1 MSYVAEIVPSIFA
14 ADFARLGEEI
24 KKVEQAPVRMIH
36 VDIMDGH
43 FVPNFTMGTPITE
56 SIRKITT
63 LKLDHHLMIE
73 DPDTYAPIFIKA
85 GADCVSVHYEV
96 CRNLDR
102 TLHMIQD
109 HGAQAGVVI
118 NPATRVDVLEEV
130 LDFVDYVLV
139 MSVNPGYG
147 GQKFIPRS
155 LDKVR
160 QLHRRRSELGLNFA
174 IEIDGGA
181 GPDNIAE
188 IAAAG
193 VDWVVAG
200 SSVFGAPD
208 AREAA
213 RQMQRTANEAVSIK
227 V

>member
-1 MSYVAEIVPSIFA
+1 
-14 ADFARLGEEI
+14 
-24 KKVEQAPVRMIH
+24 
-36 VDIMDGH
+36 MDGH

-56 SIRKITT
+56 SIRKITN
-63 LKLDHHLMIE
+63 LELDHHLMIE
-73 DPDTYAPIFIKA
+73 DPDTFAPIFIKA

-109 HGAQAGVVI
+109 LGAKAGVVI

-130 LDFVDYVLV
+130 LDFVDYVLI

-160 QLHRRRSELGLNFA
+160 QLHRRRSERGLNFA

-181 GPDNIAE
+181 GPNNIAE